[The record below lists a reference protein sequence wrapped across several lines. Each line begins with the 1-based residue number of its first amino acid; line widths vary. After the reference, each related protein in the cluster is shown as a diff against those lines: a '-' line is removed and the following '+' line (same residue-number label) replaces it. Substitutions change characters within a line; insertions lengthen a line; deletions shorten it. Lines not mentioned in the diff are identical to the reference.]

1 MTDIPVFFETFH
13 VGSLEIGKDGNPS
26 FRYDSRWQESPNAF
40 PVSTTMPLERDLFGP
55 DIVHPWIANLLPE
68 ERLLAAVARSLGVSR
83 SDSLA
88 ILERIGGDVAGA
100 LSFGSPVPRQ
110 EWEYVSLTEFYAEP
124 DPGKALHRHFDDLYR
139 RPFLVGADGV
149 RLSLAGGQEK
159 SVLAVIGP
167 DGQPKPGLCEDG
179 DRIAVPIGGAP
190 STLIV
195 KPDNPRYLSGIVENE
210 AYCLS
215 LATAIGIEAAETGT
229 LRAEDRTAL
238 AVVRYDRVFAPDG
251 TVRRLHQEDFAQ
263 ALGVFP
269 EQKYERSRLP
279 GPSLADILGVGGKA
293 WSVARD
299 VTASLPAPERA
310 RILDQVIFNVL
321 VANTD
326 AHAKNYAL
334 LLDAFEPKLAPLYD
348 VSCVLPWEHI
358 DQNFAQKIA
367 GKKRKPGDIA
377 PRHWEAIARESG
389 FNAHHVRERVE
400 GMVDGI
406 FRRGPEVASK
416 VAAMPGVYQGDV
428 ALVRDKVQENALRIL
443 GRFPR
448 FEHSPPKRPAGDERT
463 PFEPSHFEDPA
474 DSSWNTVTRAQERER

>member
-1 MTDIPVFFETFH
+1 MKDIPVFFETFH
-13 VGSLEIGKDGNPS
+13 VGDLEIGKRGHPS
-26 FRYDSRWQESPNAF
+26 FRYDSRWQESPHSF

-68 ERLLAAVARSLGVSR
+68 ERQLEAIARSLGVSR
-83 SDSLA
+83 GDSLG

-110 EWEYVSLTEFYAEP
+110 EWEYVPLTEFYGEP
-124 DPGKALHRHFDDLYR
+124 DPGKALHRHFDDLRR

-149 RLSLAGGQEK
+149 RLSLAGGQKK

-167 DGQPKPGLCEDG
+167 DGRPRPGLCEDG
-179 DRIAVPIGGAP
+179 DRIAIPTGGAP

-195 KPDNPRYLSGIVENE
+195 KPDNPSFLSGIVENE

-215 LATAIGIEAAETGT
+215 LAAAIGIEAAETGT

-238 AVVRYDRVFAPDG
+238 AVVRYDRVFAQDG

-269 EQKYERSRLP
+269 EQKYERSRFP
-279 GPSLADILGVGGKA
+279 GPSLSDILGVGGKA
-293 WSVARD
+293 WSVARN
-299 VTASLPAPERA
+299 VPASLPAPERD
-310 RILDQVIFNVL
+310 RILDQVIYSVL

-334 LLDAFEPKLAPLYD
+334 LLDARQPRLSPLYD
-348 VSCVLPWEHI
+348 VSCVLPWDHI

-367 GKKRKPGDIA
+367 GKRRKPGDIA
-377 PRHWEAIARESG
+377 PRHWETIARDAG

-400 GMVDGI
+400 EMVDWI
-406 FRRGPEVASK
+406 FRKGPEVASK
-416 VAAMPGVYQGDV
+416 VAAMPGVYPGDV
-428 ALVRDKVQENALRIL
+428 GMVHDKVQDNALRIL

-448 FEHSPPKRPAGDERT
+448 SGRSTPERPAGDERT
-463 PFEPSHFEDPA
+463 PFEPSHVEDPA
-474 DSSWNTVTRAQERER
+474 DSSGITVTSAQE

>member
-1 MTDIPVFFETFH
+1 MKDIPVFFETFH
-13 VGSLEIGKDGNPS
+13 VGSLEVGKGGHPS
-26 FRYDSRWQESPNAF
+26 FRYDSRWQESPDAF
-40 PVSTTMPLERDLFGP
+40 PVSTTMPLDRDLFAP
-55 DIVHPWIANLLPE
+55 EIVHPWIANLLPE
-68 ERLLAAVARSLGVSR
+68 ERQLAAVARSLGVSR
-83 SDSLA
+83 ADSLA

-110 EWEYVSLTEFYAEP
+110 DWEYVPLTEFYGEP
-124 DPGKALHRHFDDLYR
+124 DPGKALHRHFDDLHR

-167 DGQPKPGLCEDG
+167 DGNPRPGPCGDG
-179 DRIAVPIGGAP
+179 DRVAVPIGGAP

-195 KPDNPRYLSGIVENE
+195 KPDNPRYLNGIVENE

-215 LATAIGIEAAETGT
+215 LAAAIGIEAAETGT
-229 LRAEDRTAL
+229 LRAEGRTAL

-251 TVRRLHQEDFAQ
+251 TVRRRHQEDFAQ

-269 EQKYERSRLP
+269 EQKYERGRLP
-279 GPSLADILGVGGKA
+279 APSLADILGVGGKA

-299 VTASLPAPERA
+299 VPASLPATERA

-321 VANTD
+321 IANTD

-334 LLDAFEPKLAPLYD
+334 LLDACKPRLSPLYD
-348 VSCVLPWEHI
+348 VSCVLPWDHI
-358 DQNFAQKIA
+358 DQYFAQKIA
-367 GKKRKPGDIA
+367 GKKRKPWDIA

-389 FNAHHVRERVE
+389 FNVHHVRERVE
-400 GMVDGI
+400 GLVDGI
-406 FRRGPEVASK
+406 FRKGPEVASK
-416 VAAMPGVYQGDV
+416 VAAMPGVHAGDV
-428 ALVRDKVQENALRIL
+428 GLVRDKVQTNALRIL

-448 FEHSPPKRPAGDERT
+448 FERSTPRRPAGDERT
-463 PFEPSHFEDPA
+463 PPEPSRFDDPT
-474 DSSWNTVTRAQERER
+474 DS